1 MQDQGKSSDSRR
13 QWPVLKKNSKSV
25 TQISNKNSNF
35 AHKTEKKMKKYNYDR
50 LKDAYRQF
58 STAETEYMKAC
69 NQDDEQNQWEKEEI
83 LNACTDILTVTVKE
97 VLEDEEDFIQ

>member
-1 MQDQGKSSDSRR
+1 M
-13 QWPVLKKNSKSV
+13 KKNSKSV

-35 AHKTEKKMKKYNYDR
+35 AHKTEKKMKRYNYDR

-97 VLEDEEDFIQ
+97 ILEDEEDFIQ

>member
-83 LNACTDILTVTVKE
+83 LNACTDILTVMVKD

>member
-1 MQDQGKSSDSRR
+1 MQDQGKSSDSRH

-58 STAETEYMKAC
+58 STAEIEYMKAC

-83 LNACTDILTVTVKE
+83 LNACTDFLTVTVKE

>member
-97 VLEDEEDFIQ
+97 GLEDEEDFIQ

>member
-1 MQDQGKSSDSRR
+1 
-13 QWPVLKKNSKSV
+13 
-25 TQISNKNSNF
+25 
-35 AHKTEKKMKKYNYDR
+35 MKKYNYDR
-50 LKDAYRQF
+50 LKDAYQQF

-83 LNACTDILTVTVKE
+83 LNACTDILTVTVTE

>member
-97 VLEDEEDFIQ
+97 ILEDEEDFIQ

>member
-1 MQDQGKSSDSRR
+1 M
-13 QWPVLKKNSKSV
+13 KKNSKSV

-97 VLEDEEDFIQ
+97 ILEDEEDFIQ

>member
-1 MQDQGKSSDSRR
+1 
-13 QWPVLKKNSKSV
+13 
-25 TQISNKNSNF
+25 
-35 AHKTEKKMKKYNYDR
+35 MKKYNYDR

-58 STAETEYMKAC
+58 CTAETEYMKAC

>member
-35 AHKTEKKMKKYNYDR
+35 AHKTEKKMKKYNYDK

-58 STAETEYMKAC
+58 SAAETEYMKAC
-69 NQDDEQNQWEKEEI
+69 GQDDGQNQWEKEEI

>member
-1 MQDQGKSSDSRR
+1 M
-13 QWPVLKKNSKSV
+13 KKN
-25 TQISNKNSNF
+25 
-35 AHKTEKKMKKYNYDR
+35 NYDK

-58 STAETEYMKAC
+58 IAAETEYMKAC
-69 NQDDEQNQWEKEEI
+69 GQDDGQNQWEKEEI

>member
-1 MQDQGKSSDSRR
+1 MPTDK
-13 QWPVLKKNSKSV
+13 
-25 TQISNKNSNF
+25 
-35 AHKTEKKMKKYNYDR
+35 
-50 LKDAYRQF
+50 F

-97 VLEDEEDFIQ
+97 ILEDEEDFIQ

>member
-1 MQDQGKSSDSRR
+1 M
-13 QWPVLKKNSKSV
+13 KKNSKSV

-83 LNACTDILTVTVKE
+83 LNACTDILTVMVKD

>member
-13 QWPVLKKNSKSV
+13 QWSVLKKNSKSV

>member
-1 MQDQGKSSDSRR
+1 
-13 QWPVLKKNSKSV
+13 
-25 TQISNKNSNF
+25 
-35 AHKTEKKMKKYNYDR
+35 MKKYNYDR

-83 LNACTDILTVTVKE
+83 LNACTDSTDILTVTVKE
-97 VLEDEEDFIQ
+97 ILEDEEDFIQ

>member
-1 MQDQGKSSDSRR
+1 MTFSVISFKAREKEFFCKGSFAIQT
-13 QWPVLKKNSKSV
+13 VKNSRASLSTIFLFAEKSILE
-25 TQISNKNSNF
+25 TIF
-35 AHKTEKKMKKYNYDR
+35 A
-50 LKDAYRQF
+50 LAYRQF

>member
-1 MQDQGKSSDSRR
+1 M
-13 QWPVLKKNSKSV
+13 KKNSKSV

>member
-13 QWPVLKKNSKSV
+13 QWPVLKKNSKNV

-35 AHKTEKKMKKYNYDR
+35 AHKTEKKMKRYNYDR

-97 VLEDEEDFIQ
+97 ILEDEEDFIQ